1 METFLKRGL
10 FHKAISAAAV
20 GLCLA
25 AAAAAFLAP
34 AHAASAQR
42 VTVKMT
48 EYKFRLSTN
57 TAHKGTIV
65 FTIVNK
71 GQLPHTFAIQKLQK
85 VSSLVQ
91 PGRSTTMRVTFRKTG
106 TYYYLCT
113 VGAHVQY
120 GMFGN
125 LRVKS

>member
-1 METFLKRGL
+1 METSLRPGPSSR
-10 FHKAISAAAV
+10 AICAAAV

-25 AAAAAFLAP
+25 AVPAFLAP
-34 AHAASAQR
+34 ANAARVQR

-57 TAHKGTIV
+57 TVHKGTVV
-65 FTIVNK
+65 FTIQNK
-71 GQLPHTFAIQKLQK
+71 GQLPHTFAIRTLQK

-91 PGRSTTMRVTFRKTG
+91 AGRTTTMRVTFRKTG
-106 TYYYLCT
+106 KYYYLCT
-113 VGAHVQY
+113 VGAHEQY

-125 LRVKS
+125 LRVKP

>member
-1 METFLKRGL
+1 METSLKPGL
-10 FHKAISAAAV
+10 FRKAICAAAV

-25 AAAAAFLAP
+25 AAAAFLAP
-34 AHAASAQR
+34 AQAASVQR

-48 EYKFRLSTN
+48 EYRFRLSTN
-57 TAHKGTIV
+57 TVHKGTVV

-71 GQLPHTFAIQKLQK
+71 GQLPHTFAIRKLQK

>member
-1 METFLKRGL
+1 LKPGPFRN
-10 FHKAISAAAV
+10 AACAAAA

-25 AAAAAFLAP
+25 AAGVFLAP
-34 AHAASAQR
+34 ARAASVQH
-42 VTVKMT
+42 VTVRMT
-48 EYKFRLSTN
+48 EYRFRLSMN
-57 TAHKGTIV
+57 TVHKGTIV

-71 GQLPHTFAIQKLQK
+71 GQLPHTFAIQKLQR

-91 PGRSTTMRVTFRKTG
+91 PGQSTTMRVTFRKTG

-125 LRVKS
+125 LHVKS

>member
-1 METFLKRGL
+1 METSSKPGL
-10 FHKAISAAAV
+10 FRKALAAAAA

-25 AAAAAFLAP
+25 AAVP
-34 AHAASAQR
+34 AHAATVQR
-42 VTVKMT
+42 VTVRMT
-48 EYKFRLSTN
+48 EYRFRLSAN
-57 TAHKGTIV
+57 TVHTGTVV
-65 FTIVNK
+65 FTILNK
-71 GQLPHTFAIQKLQK
+71 GEISHDFAIQKLGR

-91 PGRSTTMRVTFRKTG
+91 SGSKTTMRVTFKKPG

-125 LRVKS
+125 LHVRR

>member
-1 METFLKRGL
+1 
-10 FHKAISAAAV
+10 V
-20 GLCLA
+20 
-25 AAAAAFLAP
+25 FLAP
-34 AHAASAQR
+34 ARAASVQH
-42 VTVKMT
+42 VTVRMT
-48 EYKFRLSTN
+48 EYRFRLSMN
-57 TAHKGTIV
+57 TVHKGTIV

-71 GQLPHTFAIQKLQK
+71 GQLPHTFAIQKLQR

-91 PGRSTTMRVTFRKTG
+91 PGQSTTMRVTFRKTG

-125 LRVKS
+125 LHVKS

>member
-1 METFLKRGL
+1 LKPGPFR
-10 FHKAISAAAV
+10 KAACAAAA

-25 AAAAAFLAP
+25 AAGAFLVP
-34 AHAASAQR
+34 ARAASVQR
-42 VTVKMT
+42 VTVRMT
-48 EYKFRLSTN
+48 EYRFRLSTN
-57 TAHKGTIV
+57 TVRKGTVV
-65 FTIVNK
+65 FTILNK
-71 GQLPHTFAIQKLQK
+71 GQLPHTFAIRKLQK

-91 PGRSTTMRVTFRKTG
+91 PGRSTTMRAVFRKTG

-113 VGAHVQY
+113 VGAHEQY